1 MNRTLVVFKVACQ
14 SYCTD
19 ILKIKE
25 VCMKQD
31 IIAIPNSPCFVDG
44 ISNLR
49 GEVICI
55 VNLANKLGV
64 KSNSDSKNQ
73 KIIIVSINN
82 FSIGFLVDDISGIIH
97 VSTDNIEVTPEI
109 LSKSNVFADGVVK
122 ENDKIMILL
131 DFNNIL
137 NDNEIEEIENLNKDV
152 SLWRKNQI
160 IKKASI

>member
-1 MNRTLVVFKVACQ
+1 MNRTLVVFKVAGQ

-31 IIAIPNSPCFVDG
+31 IIAIPNSPSFVYG

-73 KIIIVSINN
+73 KIIIV
-82 FSIGFLVDDISGIIH
+82 
-97 VSTDNIEVTPEI
+97 TPEI

-122 ENDKIMILL
+122 EHDKIRILL
-131 DFNNIL
+131 DFNRIL
-137 NDNEIEEIENLNKDV
+137 NDNEIEEIESLNKDV
-152 SLWRKNQI
+152 SL
-160 IKKASI
+160 

>member
-1 MNRTLVVFKVACQ
+1 MNRTLVVFKVAGQ

-31 IIAIPNSPCFVDG
+31 IVAVPNAPSFVDG

-55 VNLANKLGV
+55 VNLADKLGV

-73 KIIIVSINN
+73 KNIIVSIND
-82 FSIGFLVDDISGIIH
+82 FAIGFLVDDISGIIH
-97 VSTDNIEVTPEI
+97 VCSDDIEVTPNI
-109 LSKSNVFADGVVK
+109 LSKSNVFAQRDRKSEVRVDDTSCLRSFHTTLKGPST
-122 ENDKIMILL
+122 
-131 DFNNIL
+131 DFFFTSC
-137 NDNEIEEIENLNKDV
+137 KV
-152 SLWRKNQI
+152 SFKS
-160 IKKASI
+160 K